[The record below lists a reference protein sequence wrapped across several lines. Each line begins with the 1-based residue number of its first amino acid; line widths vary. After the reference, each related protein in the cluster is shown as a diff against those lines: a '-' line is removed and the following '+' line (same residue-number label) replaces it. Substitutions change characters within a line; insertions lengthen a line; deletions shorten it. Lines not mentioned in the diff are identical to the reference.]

1 MCKKRV
7 WYFPFFP
14 NVFGSFMPFYW
25 EWKLEF
31 GILSDFP
38 GIRSLS
44 GLNDL
49 SSLNNLS
56 DLDLYSLKSPKK
68 NTELDVS
75 NSHDTKMTY
84 PSLIMWSGSSKIHS
98 FIDFWQ
104 PLCGGCGEQGCLFQP
119 NWRTIGQI
127 STTQDLKKFNI
138 LVDPEF
144 KNPGHTRSSRYAF
157 EHPVMNIETKSS
169 E

>member
-1 MCKKRV
+1 
-7 WYFPFFP
+7 
-14 NVFGSFMPFYW
+14 
-25 EWKLEF
+25 
-31 GILSDFP
+31 
-38 GIRSLS
+38 
-44 GLNDL
+44 
-49 SSLNNLS
+49 
-56 DLDLYSLKSPKK
+56 
-68 NTELDVS
+68 
-75 NSHDTKMTY
+75 MTY

-157 EHPVMNIETKSS
+157 EHPVMNIEYWNQIFWVKKSLKYHAS
-169 E
+169 KNVPDKLLQKEKRTLNDPFSRLQGYVLQERNHFSWLWQSLCDGRNLPSHWIFES